1 MDVVS
6 DVASERTL
14 APGQAQPTL
23 PDDEELAEIGRGAAD
38 PVLWLALLT
47 VGLVGWVDMLTGPDW
62 GFSLFYLVP
71 VIAVA
76 YRSQGLPVIAVAV
89 AAGVSWGISD
99 ALCRSTVH
107 WPNAIWNTGTR
118 LAIYVGVGLL
128 VARVRAQRRAL
139 QSANLRLE
147 AALHLERVVARTDPL
162 TGLLN
167 WNGFAEVLRREVAR
181 CQRSGAPF
189 NLVYVDLDNF
199 KRVNDR
205 FGHSTGDALLRE
217 VARALSD
224 SLRASDVSARLGGDE
239 FTLVL
244 ADVDAQQALLVG
256 ERIVTCIAALAD
268 AYPGTGLGASVG
280 IAHFGAPTSDME
292 ELVRKADDAMYEA
305 KRGGKGR
312 ASLVVISD

>member
-1 MDVVS
+1 MEVVS
-6 DVASERTL
+6 EAAGARAL
-14 APGQAQPTL
+14 APGQAPRHASSEDAFD
-23 PDDEELAEIGRGAAD
+23 DDERG
-38 PVLWLALLT
+38 LLGLGFALLA
-47 VGLVGWVDMLTGPDW
+47 VALVGWLDTLTGPDW
-62 GFSLFYLVP
+62 GFSLFYLLP
-71 VIAVA
+71 VAGFA
-76 YRSQGLPVIAVAV
+76 YRARKPTAAFVAV

-99 ALCRSTVH
+99 AVCR
-107 WPNAIWNTGTR
+107 PNHSAALLAWNAGSR
-118 LAIYVGVGLL
+118 LAIYVAVALL
-128 VARVRAQRRAL
+128 IVHVRAQRRAL
-139 QSANLRLE
+139 QNVNLRLE

-181 CQRSGAPF
+181 CERSRTPF
-189 NLVYVDLDNF
+189 NLAYVDLDNF

-217 VARALSD
+217 VARALQD

-244 ADVDAQQALLVG
+244 ADVDAEQALVVG

-280 IAHFGAPTSDME
+280 VAHFQAPPSNME
-292 ELVRKADDAMYEA
+292 ELVRKADDAMYVA
-305 KRGGKGR
+305 KRNGKGR
-312 ASLVVISD
+312 ASLVVIPA